1 MSEPV
6 TDASSRDEPGDRPRL
21 LEGIRVEVRTG
32 FDGSWVSGFV
42 LEEVTDH
49 GYRLRRRSDHEVLPT
64 VFPAANVRRE
74 RKNSMW
80 WM

>member
-1 MSEPV
+1 M
-6 TDASSRDEPGDRPRL
+6 TDAASRTEPGGRPRL
-21 LEGIRVEVRTG
+21 LEGVRVEVRTG
-32 FDGSWVSGFV
+32 FDGSWVSGYAV
-42 LEEVTDH
+42 EEVTDD
-49 GYRLRRRSDHEVLPT
+49 GYRLRRRSDSEVLPT